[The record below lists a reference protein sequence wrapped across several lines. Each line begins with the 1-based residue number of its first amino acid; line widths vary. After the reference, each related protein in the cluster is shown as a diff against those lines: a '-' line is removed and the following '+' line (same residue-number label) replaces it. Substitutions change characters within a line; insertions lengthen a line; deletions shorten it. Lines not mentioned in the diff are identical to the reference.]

1 MSKADAKPD
10 ETITKDGENPIEP
23 VEVEKGGPPSRAEP
37 QTSNLDTIADNLS
50 ASMPDVQQHA
60 IDQENNDEAA
70 RLEQYSDLKDA
81 SGNSFDPSIHKTN
94 KSGEPTLST
103 LGKLIKKSGRKPKD
117 TPQKSSIGGR
127 SSGATQP
134 SPKEIQSAQ
143 SRASGVMTANL
154 ILQIGIVAGGQ
165 EWYPVKDE
173 NSGLDEKSML
183 ENAFADY
190 FEATGKTDLPPATA
204 LLVAV
209 GAYALPRFTMPK
221 TKTRVQK
228 LTGGIKAWLVNR
240 KLKKHG
246 LKAKPT
252 GEREPDEKKSAN
264 LSTMEA

>member
-10 ETITKDGENPIEP
+10 ETITKDEENPIDP
-23 VEVEKGGPPSRAEP
+23 IKDEKGGPPSEAEP

-50 ASMPDVQQHA
+50 TSMPDVQQHA
-60 IDQENNDEAA
+60 IDQENSDEAD
-70 RLEQYSDLKDA
+70 RLAQYSDLRDA
-81 SGNSFDPSIHKTN
+81 SGNSFDPTIHKTN
-94 KSGEPTLST
+94 KSGEPTTST

-117 TPQKSSIGGR
+117 PNQKSTVGGR
-127 SSGATQP
+127 PSGATQP
-134 SPKEIQSAQ
+134 SPKEVQSAQ

-228 LTGGIKAWLVNR
+228 LTGGIKAWFVNR

-264 LSTMEA
+264 LSTMAA